1 MWKVKR
7 WKGGMRE
14 IKRMEGCKDGK
25 MRIGKDDELRKQK
38 DREI

>member
-14 IKRMEGCKDGK
+14 IKRMEGWQ
-25 MRIGKDDELRKQK
+25 DEKLKG
-38 DREI
+38 

>member
-14 IKRMEGCKDGK
+14 IKRMEGWKDGR
-25 MRIGKDDELRKQK
+25 MEGWQDEKLKG
-38 DREI
+38 